1 MFKVCV
7 VVVVHS
13 HDHVHCFGNT
23 AHPRIHLYN
32 KDSLT
37 HFDALPP
44 APALP
49 LDGAMASGGDAHV
62 SPERYVVSETSADDT
77 PIALPPRCSARDR
90 GTARMQTNQRS
101 LKRKPTSSSSSSS
114 SNTPNEHSVPYI
126 HTPPHQ
132 HTPYT
137 TLCSAFSDGA
147 AKPAPF
153 GSWHSG
159 ER

>member
-1 MFKVCV
+1 
-7 VVVVHS
+7 
-13 HDHVHCFGNT
+13 
-23 AHPRIHLYN
+23 
-32 KDSLT
+32 
-37 HFDALPP
+37 
-44 APALP
+44 
-49 LDGAMASGGDAHV
+49 
-62 SPERYVVSETSADDT
+62 
-77 PIALPPRCSARDR
+77 
-90 GTARMQTNQRS
+90 MQTNQRS
-101 LKRKPTSSSSSSS
+101 LKRKPKSSSSSS
-114 SNTPNEHSVPYI
+114 SNTPNEHSVPNI

>member
-1 MFKVCV
+1 MPLPGEKQQQQQQQ
-7 VVVVHS
+7 
-13 HDHVHCFGNT
+13 
-23 AHPRIHLYN
+23 
-32 KDSLT
+32 
-37 HFDALPP
+37 HF
-44 APALP
+44 
-49 LDGAMASGGDAHV
+49 
-62 SPERYVVSETSADDT
+62 ERT
-77 PIALPPRCSARDR
+77 L
-90 GTARMQTNQRS
+90 
-101 LKRKPTSSSSSSS
+101 
-114 SNTPNEHSVPYI
+114 EHSVPNI